1 MSMNYKKIAKFIKD
15 TRTLT
20 IWNGGG
26 MQYITNGIAVY
37 PVYGM
42 PRMNEA
48 EMLNFLG
55 LADKASVITTKAVTA
70 PDWLIELKYD
80 ECIDSILESNGPG
93 IILHGDLFRT
103 YYSEEGAVV
112 VQNSYISAVE
122 GSFDKDYPI
131 SRCMIDIGQ
140 KHKCIA
146 IFAGFDIYGIVM
158 PMETQELYREYYK
171 LADQLKLANEKQDG
185 SHEEDEE

>member
-1 MSMNYKKIAKFIKD
+1 MSLNYKKIAKFIKD
-15 TRTLT
+15 TRTMT

-26 MQYITNGIAVY
+26 MQYISNGVAVY

-42 PRMNEA
+42 PRMNEM

-55 LADKASVITTKAVTA
+55 LADKASVITTKAVAA
-70 PDWLIELKYD
+70 PDWIVEASYD
-80 ECIDSILESNGPG
+80 DCIDNLLESNGPG

-103 YYSEEGAVV
+103 YYTESGAVV
-112 VQNSYISAVE
+112 IQNNYIFTVE

-131 SRCMIDIGQ
+131 SRCIINISDKIKGV
-140 KHKCIA
+140 A
-146 IFAGFDIYGIVM
+146 IFAGFDLYGVILPV
-158 PMETQELYREYYK
+158 ETKELYRDYYK